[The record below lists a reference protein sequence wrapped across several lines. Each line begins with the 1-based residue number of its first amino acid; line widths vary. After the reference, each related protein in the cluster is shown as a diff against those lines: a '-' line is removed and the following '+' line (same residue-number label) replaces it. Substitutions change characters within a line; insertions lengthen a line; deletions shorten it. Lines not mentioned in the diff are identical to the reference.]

1 MVIDTPAIV
10 LKSFSYGDTSLIA
23 HCFSKINGKINIIVK
38 GAKSKKSPKYPY
50 FQPLSYIDLIYN
62 SKPNRDLQILSKVN
76 FREYWPNIIEDLY
89 RISLAITILEI
100 TNKTLSENDPH
111 PLLFKVL
118 IKVLRLLNNKVSNP
132 KVLFWFYECELLKQ
146 LGFQPN
152 LDQHDLPGLV
162 LPDIQNNPSSSII
175 IATLLSGNINKL
187 PNEDITKKNSKIIS
201 DYLWKL
207 MCYHFEN
214 LENIKSLSVVKQLLK

>member
-1 MVIDTPAIV
+1 MVINTPAIV
-10 LKSFSYGDTSLIA
+10 LKSFSYGETSLIA
-23 HCFSKINGKINIIVK
+23 HCFSKKNGKINIIVK
-38 GAKSKKSPKYPY
+38 GAKSKTSPKYSY
-50 FQPLSYIDLIYN
+50 FQPLSYIDIIYH
-62 SKPNRDLQILSKVN
+62 SKPNRELQILSKVN
-76 FREYWPNIIEDLY
+76 FREYWPNIIADLY

-100 TNKTLSENDPH
+100 TNKTLSDNDPH

-118 IKVLRLLNNKVSNP
+118 IKVLRLFNNKLSNP
-132 KVLFWFYECELLKQ
+132 KLLFWFYECALLKQ

-162 LPDIQNNPSSSII
+162 LPDIQNDSSSSII
-175 IATLLSGNINKL
+175 IATLLSGNIDKL
-187 PNEDITKKNSKIIS
+187 PKEDITSKNSKIIS

-214 LENIKSLSVVKQLLK
+214 LEKIKSLPVVKKLLK